1 MHRCTSRPIRG
12 SSDDPI
18 DLVEV
23 VLRSSPVC
31 GACVAV
37 KTRLPAYYVDIA
49 LKVLVRVGAIDL
61 EVGPCSSCGQ
71 PGAFKAR
78 GA

>member
-1 MHRCTSRPIRG
+1 MHRSTSRAIRG
-12 SSDDPI
+12 GSEDPI

-23 VLRSSPVC
+23 VLRSSPIC
-31 GACVAV
+31 GACVAE
-37 KTRLPAYYVDIA
+37 KTRLPAYSVDIA

-61 EVGPCSSCGQ
+61 EVGPCSSCGR